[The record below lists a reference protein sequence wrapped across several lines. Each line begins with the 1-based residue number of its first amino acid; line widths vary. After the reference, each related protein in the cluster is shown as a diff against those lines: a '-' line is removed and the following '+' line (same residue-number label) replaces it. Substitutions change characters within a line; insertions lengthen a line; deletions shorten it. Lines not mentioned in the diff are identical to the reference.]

1 MYQLFPDEIL
11 GSGQFGVVY
20 GGVHRKTGRDVAVKV
35 IDKLR
40 FPTKEERALKNEVMI
55 LQVSECHFVSYEKA
69 LLIGMKTKLFAGE
82 LLGWEE
88 GEVEALFSFSVNA
101 KLNRRLR

>member
-1 MYQLFPDEIL
+1 MQIILVVLFLQDFSEVYQLFPDEIL

-55 LQVSECHFVSYEKA
+55 LQVRFC
-69 LLIGMKTKLFAGE
+69 LIY
-82 LLGWEE
+82 
-88 GEVEALFSFSVNA
+88 NI
-101 KLNRRLR
+101 

>member
-55 LQVSECHFVSYEKA
+55 LQVSGYHFISYEKA
-69 LLIGMKTKLFAGE
+69 LVNGMKTKLSAGE
-82 LLGWEE
+82 LLGWK
-88 GEVEALFSFSVNA
+88 GV
-101 KLNRRLR
+101 R